1 MQVQQAAGSRAKGW
15 EDIRIIGSGRSC
27 ALRFAR
33 LMGFRLQDV
42 LSVGSPT
49 VPAPE
54 MPKMPA
60 YRAFGCLVADVA

>member
-1 MQVQQAAGSRAKGW
+1 
-15 EDIRIIGSGRSC
+15 
-27 ALRFAR
+27 
-33 LMGFRLQDV
+33 MGFRLQDV

-49 VPAPE
+49 VPEPE